1 MNSSLNPV
9 EHFFYSFGYQIKKRQ
24 HNKIEVLPSSLLALL
39 QEEGQVKDKDII
51 KANKKNLNRTLSKV
65 HER

>member
-1 MNSSLNPV
+1 LST
-9 EHFFYSFGYQIKKRQ
+9 FFIPLAIKLKKRQ